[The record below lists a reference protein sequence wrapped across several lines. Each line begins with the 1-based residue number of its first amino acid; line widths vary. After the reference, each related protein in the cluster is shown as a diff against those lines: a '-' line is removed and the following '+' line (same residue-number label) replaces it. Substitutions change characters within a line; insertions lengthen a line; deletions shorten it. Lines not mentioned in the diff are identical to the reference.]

1 MGNAKFRNNVHVICK
16 LHLNIK
22 FGTHK
27 KFPLWVPQRKHNL
40 EVGMQRFLTLWIPV
54 SQFILSSGTRLPH
67 GSLSSGDKIPRGIL
81 SPPRIFCPQGQNT
94 MATVSCPRGKD
105 TLAVVSFPPSCF
117 GYFCFCANFF
127 CSVIFSSFNRLEN
140 LYFVIVLWKITIF
153 LLVKLTLVMLNK
165 LRCHTHF

>member
-1 MGNAKFRNNVHVICK
+1 MVNGRTRNKRNGQILLVSFYFYKMWAMLNSETIVHVICK

-27 KFPLWVPQRKHNL
+27 KFALWGPQRKHNL

-67 GSLSSGDKIPRGIL
+67 GSLSSGDKIPHDIL

-105 TLAVVSFPPSCF
+105 TIAVVSFPPSCF
-117 GYFCFCANFF
+117 GYFCL
-127 CSVIFSSFNRLEN
+127 SVPIFSVL
-140 LYFVIVLWKITIF
+140 LYF
-153 LLVKLTLVMLNK
+153 LLSTG
-165 LRCHTHF
+165 